1 MLYTACFVT
10 LQRNVEL
17 TSFFPFIKKEHYKH
31 FENNRIHFTTSV
43 LSGKITPEECQ
54 KKPLDHH
61 HQRLSVLLSDR
72 LKLLAANC
80 FHSAI
85 ALQTLL
91 KNHFS
96 KRQQGLKM
104 C

>member
-1 MLYTACFVT
+1 MLSLRPFFHSLKRSIINT
-10 LQRNVEL
+10 L
-17 TSFFPFIKKEHYKH
+17 KKS
-31 FENNRIHFTTSV
+31 RIHFTTSV
-43 LSGKITPEECQ
+43 LSGKITPEEWQ

-61 HQRLSVLLSDR
+61 HQRLSALLSDR

-80 FHSAI
+80 FHSAT

-96 KRQQGLKM
+96 ERQQGLKM